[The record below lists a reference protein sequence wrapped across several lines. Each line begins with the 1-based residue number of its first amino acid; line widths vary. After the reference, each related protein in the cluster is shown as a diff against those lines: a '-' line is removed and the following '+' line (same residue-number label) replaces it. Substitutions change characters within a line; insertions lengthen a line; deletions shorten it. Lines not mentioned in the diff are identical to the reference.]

1 MDRIVPGIVLLFGLL
16 AAACRSAAPP
26 PTPTPISPLSPPRA
40 VVTLDLGPPFSLL
53 PPLPAEEALAERPG
67 EAYGVL
73 DTATGLIQAIDTDV
87 SQRRIDAQGSAGIR
101 PAWCRDVIAVT
112 NADGTPWVIYPDGRI
127 EQTLAEGCGGGK
139 DESVSPDGR
148 WSVTAT
154 TSAEPAISIN
164 DAGGR
169 AVYRITNAIRAE
181 WSPSGGST
189 LALIGDLCPGF
200 HLLVFDP
207 ASPALRR
214 LAPDAGEIIEYV
226 WRPDGWA
233 LAIDLI
239 PADGQQPPFRRVL
252 GLIDVRDGTS
262 RDLIS
267 IRRTGELIPIGYN
280 EAGMRLLFVHSGG
293 RGFCES
299 EPSPR
304 EPSRLERVG

>member
-1 MDRIVPGIVLLFGLL
+1 MQCRLATAFVVALL
-16 AAACRSAAPP
+16 ATACQSEA
-26 PTPTPISPLSPPRA
+26 PTPTPTPTFPLSPPRA
-40 VVTLDLGPPFSLL
+40 VETVDLGPPFTLL
-53 PPLPAEEALAERPG
+53 PPLLPEEALAERPG
-67 EAYGVL
+67 EAFGVL
-73 DTATGLIQAIDTDV
+73 DLATGLVQAIDTDV
-87 SQRRIDAQGSAGIR
+87 SQRRIDVQGSAGIS
-101 PAWCRDVIAVT
+101 PVWCGDLIAIT

-127 EQTLAEGCGGGK
+127 EQTLAEGCGGNR
-139 DESVSPDGR
+139 DPSLSTDAR

-154 TSAEPAISIN
+154 TSGESAVTIN
-164 DAGGR
+164 DAAGKP
-169 AVYRITNAIRAE
+169 VYRITNAIRAE

-214 LAPDAGEIIEYV
+214 LAPDAGEIIDYI
-226 WRPDGWA
+226 WRPDGA
-233 LAIDLI
+233 AIVIDLI
-239 PADGQQPPFRRVL
+239 PVDGRQPPFRRVL
-252 GLIDVRDGTS
+252 GLIDLRDGTS

-280 EAGMRLLFVHSGG
+280 DAGTRLLFGHAGG

-304 EPSRLERVG
+304 EPSQLERLG